1 MNSAERKGREEG
13 RAEGRAEGRNKR
25 NIEIAR
31 SMKADGLPADVIM
44 KHTGLS
50 REEISAL

>member
-1 MNSAERKGREEG
+1 VNSAERKGREEG
-13 RAEGRAEGRNKR
+13 RDEGRAEGRNER

-31 SMKADGLPADVIM
+31 SMKADGLPAEVIM

-50 REEISAL
+50 QKEISVL